1 MLTKYNLKMP
11 HAVYGGEN
19 AMDNVTEILKKNG
32 VKKVAMFTDKGI
44 EGCGLFALP
53 EEAVKASGASYYV
66 LDELPPE
73 PSYMA
78 VQALIDQFKASG
90 ADMIVACGGGSV
102 MDAAKLASVL
112 VTDEYG
118 VKELLDNP
126 GMAKKCVPIILIP
139 TTAGT
144 GAEVTPN
151 AIVAVPERELKVGI
165 VNENMIADYVILDAR
180 LIKNLPKKIAA
191 ATGVDALA
199 HAIECYTSN
208 KANPFSDTFAL
219 EALDLILENIV
230 PACEDS
236 SAMEAKNK
244 MQIAAYYG
252 GLAITASGTTA
263 VHALSYP
270 LGGKYHIAHGVS
282 NAILLVPVMKFNQG
296 DPEFCARLAASYDR
310 CCHDGSNCQTIE
322 EKAAWLVD
330 QMDAIVR
337 RLEIPTSLQSFG
349 VPKEDLEGLVAAGM
363 QVTRLLVNNMRPLT
377 ADDARSIYLEIM

>member
-1 MLTKYNLKMP
+1 MLKQYSLKLP

-19 AMDNVTEILKKNG
+19 AMEQITEILKTNG
-32 VKKVAMFTDKGI
+32 AKKVAIFTDKGI
-44 EGCGLFALP
+44 EKAGLFALP
-53 EEAVKASGASYYV
+53 AAAVKASGASYYV
-66 LDELPPE
+66 LDELPAE
-73 PSYMA
+73 PSYEA
-78 VQALIDQFKASG
+78 VQKLIDEFKRSG
-90 ADMIVACGGGSV
+90 ADFIVACGGGSV

-112 VTDEYG
+112 VTDDYG
-118 VKELLDNP
+118 VKELLDTP

-180 LIKNLPKKIAA
+180 MIKNLPRPIAA

-199 HAIECYTSN
+199 HCIECFTGN
-208 KANPFSDTFAL
+208 KANPFSDIYAL
-219 EALDLILENIV
+219 EGLDLILNNIEK
-230 PACEDS
+230 ACDDPE
-236 SAMEAKNK
+236 AMEEKNR

-282 NAILLVPVMKFNQG
+282 NAILLAPVMRFNSE
-296 DPEFCARLAASYDR
+296 DPEVKKRLALAYDR
-310 CCHDGSNCQTIE
+310 CCHGEKNCETVEEKCAWMIRRIE
-322 EKAAWLVD
+322 E
-330 QMDAIVR
+330 IVEH
-337 RLEIPTSLQSFG
+337 LDIPKSLKSFG
-349 VPKEDLEGLVAAGM
+349 VPKEDLEGLVQAGM
-363 QVTRLLVNNMRPLT
+363 QVQRLLTNNRRLVT
-377 ADDARSIYLEIM
+377 EADARALYLEIM